1 MNNCHEL
8 GAAHSGRFLSLGV
21 PMRKFN
27 IFLAS
32 STEQLSFASKI
43 ADALSK
49 LGHMPIRWWTSFD
62 ASTYNLEALEEV
74 LEKAD
79 AGVFVCFGDDQAT
92 VRKNHQ
98 KIPRDNVILELGF
111 FLSALGRR
119 RCFVVA
125 PSDNQLRL
133 PTDLAGLTT
142 IHAAADPDSIASM
155 VINGILK
162 SLDGE
167 NRYAKNNCINIRA
180 DPEITAKINS
190 TPTPV
195 EWHQRAL
202 YCGTEGG
209 KAWLAYADDEFNN
222 VQTSNDRD
230 LDREKTLAALD
241 DVGWRSFIS
250 LGPGDARRDRHIY
263 DKLQTLEVIVQYVP
277 VDISEGLIHHA
288 ARTLG
293 LGGALVPFGILGDFE
308 DGQDFVFEHLNHSLP
323 RPWLIGLLGN
333 TLGNL
338 DVGAETFLRRIAVRM
353 QPGDE
358 LLLDI
363 ATTQVQ
369 WDFDPYHRYFQSPVR
384 RQFIAQGIARQL
396 GQSAEKILSRFESR
410 VAAKR
415 IQAPDHAEQ
424 QLIYDQETGK
434 LGLTLRAYYFDKF
447 CAWITKEL
455 PFDLKWGDDYQFEGT
470 SFGAGLIRLARR

>member
-1 MNNCHEL
+1 M
-8 GAAHSGRFLSLGV
+8 
-21 PMRKFN
+21 PKFN

-32 STEQLSFASKI
+32 STEQLGFASKV
-43 ADALSK
+43 ADALSR
-49 LGHMPIRWWTSFD
+49 LGHVPIRWWTSFD
-62 ASTYNLEALEEV
+62 PSTYNLEALEEA
-74 LEKAD
+74 LQKAD
-79 AGVFVCFGDDQAT
+79 AGVFLCFGDDQAT
-92 VRKNHQ
+92 IRDNQ
-98 KIPRDNVILELGF
+98 QIIPRDNVIFELGF

-133 PTDLAGLTT
+133 PTDLAGLTRVCAT
-142 IHAAADPDSIASM
+142 SDPDSIASL
-155 VINGILK
+155 VLNGINI

-167 NRYAKNNCINIRA
+167 RRHTRNNCINIRA
-180 DPEITAKINS
+180 DAEVAGKINS
-190 TPTPV
+190 IKMPV

-202 YCGTEGG
+202 YCGTEGA

-241 DVGWRSFIS
+241 GVGWRSFIS
-250 LGPGDARRDRHIY
+250 LGPGDARRDRDIY
-263 DKLQTLEVIVQYVP
+263 EKLQTPSSIVQYVP

-293 LGGALVPFGILGDFE
+293 LNGALVPFGILGDFE
-308 DGQDFVFEHLNHSLP
+308 DGQDFVFEHLNHSVP

-333 TLGNL
+333 TIGNL

-353 QPGDE
+353 QAGDE

-363 ATTQVQ
+363 ATTQAQ
-369 WDFDPYHRYFQSPVR
+369 WSFDPYHRYFQSPIR
-384 RQFIAQGIARQL
+384 RQFIAQGLARQL
-396 GQSAEKILSRFESR
+396 GQKTEEILSQFESR

-415 IQAPDHAEQ
+415 IQGPEHAEQ
-424 QLIYDQETGK
+424 QIIYDKTTNK

-447 CAWITKEL
+447 CGWIAKEL
-455 PFDLKWGDDYQFEGT
+455 PFHVKWSDSYEFEGT